1 MSYTGKGLFTQASS
15 AISSTFT
22 ALAEANSGTVTMQ
35 QIKNATSS
43 KNTADS
49 TALNTTFLSYLS
61 TNFASIDQNGDGT
74 IDENDLNNYLTTLNR
89 KGMTYEEIAT
99 LCGNSGANSL
109 VNTVLTYFDEIDKNG
124 DGRVTNEEIT
134 AFSMEEE
141 RDKLEDE
148 YGKFRPT
155 SMSVFYE
162 ADSSADDW
170 TSVVSKASRNSM
182 GNKSV

>member
-15 AISSTFT
+15 AISSTFS
-22 ALAEANSGTVTMQ
+22 ALAQANSGGVTMD
-35 QIKNATSS
+35 QIKKATSS
-43 KNTADS
+43 GSSDGTNINA
-49 TALNTTFLSYLS
+49 TFLSYLT
-61 TNFASIDQNGDGT
+61 TNFSTIDKNGDGK
-74 IDENDLNNYLTTLNR
+74 IDENDLNTYLNNLSR
-89 KGMTYEEIAT
+89 QGMTYEEIAT
-99 LCGNSGANSL
+99 LCGNNGSNSL

-134 AFSMEEE
+134 AFSMDAQ

-170 TSVVSKASRNSM
+170 KSVVSKASKSDILNS
-182 GNKSV
+182 